1 MHFVIT
7 LDDIIEN
14 IETFDKYID
23 DPAMQDFAIKLMNE
37 GRSFVAVKKESG
49 FRFYPSKFVGFKEN
63 SFENYNRHNKDGQID
78 PSQSIS
84 QIMKHKPD
92 PSKDMEMEYQAF
104 CTELRFTASAL
115 EDEEERKFWVIGL

>member
-7 LDDIIEN
+7 LDEIVEN
-14 IETFDKYID
+14 IETFDKYIE
-23 DPAMQDFAIKLMNE
+23 DPAMQDFALKLMKE
-37 GRSFVAVKKESG
+37 GRTFVAVKKEQG

-63 SFENYNRHNKDGQID
+63 SFEAYNRHNKDGQID

-92 PSKDMEMEYQAF
+92 ASKDMEMEYQAF
-104 CTELRFTASAL
+104 CTELGFTATEL
-115 EDEEERKFWVIGL
+115 EDEQERKFWVIGL